1 MSLAPATAEGRLLR
15 STRWRLVAW
24 SGGLTLAALVVL
36 GGLIYLSVARS
47 LESEA
52 RAELERRAV
61 EVGPVV
67 LRRGQLEVG
76 GPISVPSDGP
86 TVGVSFLGPASGSL
100 ALVVQ
105 PDGEVAGLSG
115 LLEQLGL
122 PDEEAIAAART
133 GATDVR
139 TGTVVGR
146 PVRILSRP
154 VETPAGTFVVQV
166 LQDLGA
172 EERALASLRTILL
185 LGGLGVLGAAV
196 TLGWLYAG
204 RALVPIRESM
214 RRQREFAADAGHEL
228 RNPLAIVKAAVEEA
242 RRQPTTV
249 GVAGGPLDE
258 IDLQADRLTELVD
271 ELLVFAR
278 MQAGTLELERVPVRL
293 DEAVVAVVE
302 RLGPLARSAAVEV
315 SAEVAPVTVTGDR
328 RRLEQLV
335 GVLLDNAIRHSPRG
349 GKVVVGLHGS
359 AAGIGL
365 AVEDRGPGIP
375 AEELERVFDR
385 YYRARTATAGG
396 VGLGLAIARWITE
409 GHGGSVT
416 AQNRDGGGAR
426 FVVRLPAG

>member
-61 EVGPVV
+61 EVAPVV
-67 LRRGQLEVG
+67 VRRGQLEPG
-76 GPISVPSDGP
+76 GPISVPSEGP

-105 PDGEVAGLSG
+105 PDGSVAGLSD
-115 LLEQLGL
+115 LVEQLGL
-122 PDEEAIAAART
+122 PDEEGIAAART

-139 TGTVVGR
+139 TATVVGQ

-185 LGGLGVLGAAV
+185 LGGLGVMAAAIA
-196 TLGWLYAG
+196 LGWLYAG
-204 RALVPIRESM
+204 RALVPIRDSM

-242 RRQPTTV
+242 RRQPMAV

-278 MQAGTLELERVPVRL
+278 MQAGTLELERVPLRM

-302 RLGPLARSAAVEV
+302 RLGPLARTAGVEV
-315 SAEVAPVTVTGDR
+315 SAEVAPITVAGDR

-335 GVLLDNAIRHSPRG
+335 GVLLDNAIRHSPRDG
-349 GKVVVGLHGS
+349 RVAVGLRASG
-359 AAGIGL
+359 AGIEL

-409 GHGGSVT
+409 GHGGSIT
-416 AQNRDGGGAR
+416 AQNGDGGGAR
-426 FVVRLPAG
+426 FVVRLPA